1 MNKSNVGV
9 KFILTLIS
17 IYRVFPTVQ
26 RAKLSTI
33 VDPFTGTSRVINFAL
48 LKRALKDLSIFRLPF
63 SPFRL
68 INLESASP
76 LAKKS
81 LWGSNFDLV
90 AL

>member
-1 MNKSNVGV
+1 MNKGNLGV

-33 VDPFTGTSRVINFAL
+33 LDPFDGVSRSIDFAL
-48 LKRALKDLSIFRLPF
+48 LKRVKKDLQLHVVPKFNHK
-63 SPFRL
+63 L

-76 LAKKS
+76 MATKS
-81 LWGSNFDLV
+81 LWGSNLDLV

>member
-1 MNKSNVGV
+1 MDKSNAGV

-26 RAKLSTI
+26 RAKLDTI
-33 VDPFTGTSRVINFAL
+33 IAPFTGTATVFDFAL
-48 LKRALKDLSIFRLPF
+48 IKRALKDLSIFRLPHSDF
-63 SPFRL
+63 KM

-76 LAKKS
+76 LATKS